1 MLTELLGRL
10 FERAG
15 AEWILWFLLFLSVVS
30 VTIIVHRAL
39 FHRRNTTDAADLTM
53 RVTEGLSQKGI
64 AVLSSLSAE
73 VPGML
78 GAVLRIAAIAAPKG
92 PEAVDESIQG
102 TIAVERIRYDRFLS
116 VLGSI
121 ASNAPFIGLLGTV
134 IGVLNAFGQLAG
146 ALEGISRAELVMGSI
161 SEALVATAAGLA
173 VAIPAVIAFNLFK
186 RKTAVVVAES
196 RAITGLVL
204 AHMRGTETGISTRGD
219 S

>member
-15 AEWILWFLLFLSVVS
+15 AEWVLWFLLFLSVLS
-30 VTIIVHRAL
+30 VTIIVQRAL
-39 FHRRNTTDAADLTM
+39 FHRRNKVDATALTM

-64 AVLSSLSAE
+64 AGLSSLSAD
-73 VPGML
+73 VAGML
-78 GAVLRIAAIAAPKG
+78 GAVLKVAASSAPQG
-92 PEAVDESIQG
+92 PDAVEESIQG

-173 VAIPAVIAFNLFK
+173 VAIPAVIAFNMFK
-186 RKTAVVVAES
+186 RKTAVAVAES

-204 AHMRGTETGISTRGD
+204 AHMRGTESGEES
-219 S
+219 

>member
-15 AEWILWFLLFLSVVS
+15 AEWVLWFLLLLSVVS
-30 VTIIVHRAL
+30 VTIMVHRAL
-39 FHRRNTTDAADLTM
+39 FHRKNRVDASELT
-53 RVTEGLSQKGI
+53 RRLTEGLSTAGVSCLTNL
-64 AVLSSLSAE
+64 AGG

-78 GAVLRIAAIAAPKG
+78 GAVLKVAADAAAQG
-92 PEAVDESIQG
+92 PDAVDESTQA
-102 TIAVERIRYDRFLS
+102 TVAVERIRYDRFLS

-146 ALEGISRAELVMGSI
+146 ALEGVSRAELVMGSI

-196 RAITGLVL
+196 RAITGLIL
-204 AHMRGTETGISTRGD
+204 AHMRGIDQLQASGKD
-219 S
+219 A